1 MDSNVQNQDLN
12 GINDYGNEDN
22 MAADHDDDDDES
34 TNFYSEL
41 EEKNQ
46 AMNELAMTQKSDE
59 LIHTRVQ
66 QLALVKVL
74 INIHKRD

>member
-22 MAADHDDDDDES
+22 MAVDHDDDDDES